1 MRFLRASRTRNSSL
15 TPDDRFFRSGVLAD
29 IQRIKQDLISVKSDL
44 RAVERKSCAFP
55 SSEIISPEAN
65 ISGVST
71 LYVKLKKMY
80 GPPLGKLGLEALMKC
95 SILCYV
101 RVGCNSIKGCHYF
114 VDLWKCRVAV
124 PTPTS
129 AGHRSQY
136 VANTTETLPL
146 KISSWNCRG
155 LSNSTPYLNNLISE
169 CSDIIVISEYWL
181 WPFELQH
188 LNEIHPDFTGHGHVD
203 IRLTSSSDGRGL
215 GGVGVIWRRDLDIS
229 VVHATTS
236 DRIFCIK
243 VTHQSSNLILSVIG
257 VYLPCQDLGI
267 DLYRNCLTELEQLV
281 MESKRMGPTIV
292 MGDFNAHLGGP
303 RGEGSPNYQG
313 YLLQQHILKCDV
325 FVASQSEY
333 AFGPSH
339 TFQRGDIRTTID
351 YIMMD
356 ISAASLLESCG
367 TLDDDV

>member
-1 MRFLRASRTRNSSL
+1 M
-15 TPDDRFFRSGVLAD
+15 
-29 IQRIKQDLISVKSDL
+29 KSDL

-55 SSEIISPEAN
+55 SSEIISPESN

-71 LYVKLKKMY
+71 LYVKLKKKY
-80 GPPLGKLGLEALMKC
+80 VPPLGKPGLEALMKC
-95 SILCYV
+95 SILWYV
-101 RVGCNSIKGCHYF
+101 RVGDTAYKVKINTCQLKAVMENSRVGCYF
-114 VDLWKCRVAV
+114 VDLWKCRVAA

-129 AGHRSQY
+129 AGRRSQY

-146 KISSWNCRG
+146 KITSWNCRG
-155 LSNSTPYLNNLISE
+155 LSNSTPYLNNLISGG
-169 CSDIIVISEYWL
+169 SDIIVISEHWL
-181 WPFELQH
+181 WPFELH
-188 LNEIHPDFTGHGHVD
+188 RLNEIHPDFTGHGHADV
-203 IRLTSSSDGRGL
+203 RLTSSSDGRGL
-215 GGVGVIWRRDLDIS
+215 SGVGVIWRRDLDVS

-236 DRIFCIK
+236 DRICCIRI
-243 VTHQSSNLILSVIG
+243 THQSSNLILSVIG

-292 MGDFNAHLGGP
+292 MGDFNAHLGSLGGP

-356 ISAASLLESCG
+356 ISAARRVVVPLMM
-367 TLDDDV
+367 TT